1 MKAHKENK
9 SVFSAIKLLW
19 SVMTTPQKLLCV
31 PLFFALL
38 ARSLAML
45 MPVQC
50 IATVIAKIE
59 GNPVQI
65 FGITLPESWSVEIIA
80 VVSFA
85 LIFALWL
92 IGIYAYYGIW
102 RLSGVITNQLNVKAL
117 DWTLSPRK
125 NCDLTMSKGEFCYLI
140 KSATDNILNFIE
152 ILFISTIP
160 PIVSFVLSVI
170 YIGLIDWLVMLI
182 VLGVSAILILVA
194 YIRVRLDKR
203 LIENN
208 EIVRGKI
215 NNLFL
220 NSVTNLPFLS
230 LFKCQIYERKIL
242 KKYNNCCYANLK
254 KRTNIQW
261 IYWSVVM
268 LLEYAS
274 MAVAVIIANNHTTSN
289 LLSVS
294 AAVLLLGYILRIY
307 DPIERLGYN
316 ISTLQQDAIKIN
328 RIKLARPS
336 LASLIELTKDKVII
350 DQIDKIEIRNLGIAQ
365 GTFKLDNVN
374 LTFQKGQMVALAGA
388 SGAGKTSIV
397 QALLGLREHQNGQII
412 INDQIEVDSLFF
424 DEDKISY
431 ALQEMQLFDR
441 DLAENIFYPDLA
453 KTDAAQ
459 HILKTLE
466 LDKLLNRD
474 TNSTETMEQK
484 LSGGEKKR
492 VNVARAMIKPAQL
505 YIFDEPT
512 NELDKKNVENVIKIL
527 QELSRNAIVI
537 VVSHD
542 ARLLEVC
549 DKVFYF

>member
-1 MKAHKENK
+1 MKERQENK
-9 SVFSAIKLLW
+9 SIFSAIKLLW
-19 SVMTTPQKLLCV
+19 SAMTTRQKLFCV
-31 PLFFALL
+31 PLSFALL
-38 ARSLAML
+38 ARSLAIL

-50 IATVIAKIE
+50 IATIIAKLE

-65 FGITLPESWSVEIIA
+65 FGVDLPESWSIEIIA
-80 VVSFA
+80 IVSFA
-85 LIFALWL
+85 LIFVLWL
-92 IGIYAYYGIW
+92 IGLAAYYFLW
-102 RLSGVITNQLNVKAL
+102 TLSGKITNQLNIKAL

-160 PIVSFVLSVI
+160 PIVSFVLSVV
-170 YIGLIDWLVMLI
+170 YIGLIDWVVMLI
-182 VLGVSAILILVA
+182 VLGVSAVIILVA
-194 YIRVRLDKR
+194 YIRVRLDKK
-203 LIENN
+203 LIENG
-208 EIVRGKI
+208 EIYRGKI

-242 KKYNNCCYANLK
+242 KKYNHAHYTNLK
-254 KRTNIQW
+254 KRTNIQQV
-261 IYWSVVM
+261 YWFVVM

-289 LLSVS
+289 LLSIS
-294 AAVLLLGYILRIY
+294 AAVLLLGYILRVY

-328 RIKLARPS
+328 RIKLVRPNPD
-336 LASLIELTKDKVII
+336 SLIKPPKDKVAIE
-350 DQIDKIEIRNLGIAQ
+350 QIDKIEIRNLGIAQ
-365 GTFKLDNVN
+365 GAFQLNNIN
-374 LTFQKGQMVALAGA
+374 LTFRKGQMVALAGA
-388 SGAGKTSIV
+388 SGAGKTSII
-397 QALLGLREHQNGQII
+397 QALLGLREHQKGQII

-441 DLAENIFYPDLA
+441 DLAENIFYPDLTQTA
-453 KTDAAQ
+453 TAQ

-474 TNSTETMEQK
+474 ANAPESIEQK

-537 VVSHD
+537 AVSHD

-549 DKVFYF
+549 DQVFYF

>member
-1 MKAHKENK
+1 MQEYKENK
-9 SVFSAIKLLW
+9 SVFAAIKLLW
-19 SVMTTPQKLLCV
+19 SVMTTPQKLLCL

-38 ARSLAML
+38 ARSLAIL

-50 IATVIAKIE
+50 IATIIAKIE

-80 VVSFA
+80 IVAFA
-85 LIFALWL
+85 LIFVLWL
-92 IGIYAYYGIW
+92 IGLTAYYLIW
-102 RLSGVITNQLNVKAL
+102 ALSGKITNQLNLKAL

-125 NCDLTMSKGEFCYLI
+125 NCDLAMSKGEFCYLI

-170 YIGLIDWLVMLI
+170 YIGLIDWVVMLI
-182 VLGVSAILILVA
+182 VLGVSAIIILVV
-194 YIRVRLDKR
+194 YTRVRLDKK
-203 LIENN
+203 LIENG
-208 EIVRGKI
+208 EIARGKI

-220 NSVTNLPFLS
+220 NCVTNLPFLS
-230 LFKCQIYERKIL
+230 LFKCQIYERKIM
-242 KKYNNCCYANLK
+242 KNYNHECYGYLK

-261 IYWSVVM
+261 IYWFVVM

-274 MAVAVIIANNHTTSN
+274 MAVAVIIANNHTANN

-294 AAVLLLGYILRIY
+294 AAVLLLGYILKIY

-328 RIKLARPS
+328 RIKLARPHPD
-336 LASLIELTKDKVII
+336 ALIAPTKNKVTIN
-350 DQIDKIEIRNLGIAQ
+350 QIDKIEIRNLCLEQ
-365 GTFKLDNVN
+365 GTFKLNNVN
-374 LTFQKGQMVALAGA
+374 LTFQKGKMTALAGA
-388 SGAGKTSIV
+388 SGAGKTSII
-397 QALLGLREHQNGQII
+397 QALLGLREYQNGQII
-412 INDQIEVDSLFF
+412 INEQIEVDSLFF

-453 KTDAAQ
+453 QTAAAN

-466 LDKLLNRD
+466 LDKLLNRN
-474 TNSTETMEQK
+474 TNITETIEQK

-527 QELSRNAIVI
+527 KELSRNAIVI
-537 VVSHD
+537 VISHD
-542 ARLLEVC
+542 ARLLETC
-549 DKVFYF
+549 DQVFYF